1 MFQADESDPDF
12 WANYGINRRE
22 NDADWTF
29 GAKPSYKEQKSRA
42 GKR

>member
-12 WANYGINRRE
+12 WANYGINWRK

-29 GAKPSYKEQKSRA
+29 RAKPSYKK
-42 GKR
+42 